1 MNTEET
7 NPTAIIV
14 SNQRLKASEV
24 VKTNVLQLVAY
35 HGTFS
40 DIKAF
45 DEAKAGVGFLG
56 MGFYFTSNRLDAS
69 DNYANA
75 PKFGSLTGID
85 MSNFDNSG
93 VVMPSILSL
102 KNPLFVGGKDETKFS
117 LEDGS
122 LNRFITSFQ
131 KQSRLFPLVPAS
143 SIGYMSV
150 ERFPLEARKAR
161 GQYLSMEDIVDLVR
175 RQLGLNVGFINGD
188 SRSKM
193 ALLQSA
199 FADLGY
205 DGVIYNDV
213 KKRFGEKMESITSDT
228 RHYVVFKPDQIRTAI
243 GFDLSIQ

>member
-1 MNTEET
+1 MKRQK
-7 NPTAIIV
+7 I
-14 SNQRLKASEV
+14 KAGEV
-24 VKTNVLQLVAY
+24 NKTSVLQLIAY

-40 DIKAF
+40 EIEAF
-45 DEAKAGVGFLG
+45 DEAKAGIGFLG

-75 PKFGSLTGID
+75 PKFSSLTGID
-85 MSNFDNSG
+85 ISNFDNSG

-102 KNPLFVGGKDETKFS
+102 KNPLIVGGKNETKFS
-117 LEDGS
+117 LEDES
-122 LNRFITSFQ
+122 LNRFIVSFQ
-131 KQSRLFPLVPAS
+131 KQSRLFPQVPAS

-161 GQYLSMEDIVDLVR
+161 KQYLSMEDIVDLVR

-213 KKRFGEKMESITSDT
+213 KKRFGAKMESITSDT

-243 GFDLSIQ
+243 GSDFYLQ